1 MDAGDKIIK
10 DYLKLIEREVKRF
23 QFQAEPRSLY
33 DPIQYIMSLGG
44 KRMRPLLVMLAY
56 GLYKKDPDSIVSQAV
71 AVEAFHNF
79 TLIHDDIMDKAPIRR
94 GKPTVHEK
102 WNTNTAILS
111 GDVLLVKVYERFM
124 AGGSEKMGEVLGL
137 FNVCATG
144 VCEGQQWDMEFES
157 AARVSEEQYLK
168 MIELKTAVLLGF
180 SLELGAVLADAP
192 AADKVLLR
200 QFGIDLGI
208 AFQLKDDLLDVY
220 GDKQKFGKQMGGD
233 IISNKKTFLLIQAI
247 RRARGNAAKELKYWL
262 AQKKF
267 DKRKKVQAV
276 TKLYDSLGIHAL
288 AEQKIAEYVT
298 RAWRSIDKLSVK
310 ERSQPLRSFI
320 EQLSGRQK

>member
-1 MDAGDKIIK
+1 MVESDKTFER
-10 DYLKLIEREVKRF
+10 YLKQIEDEVERFRF
-23 QFQAEPRSLY
+23 QSKPRSLY

-56 GLYKKDPDSIVSQAV
+56 GLYKKDPGSIVSQAV

-79 TLIHDDIMDKAPIRR
+79 TLIHDDIMDRAPIRR

-124 AGGSEKMGEVLGL
+124 SLENTRMREVLSL
-137 FNVCATG
+137 FNACASG

-157 AARVSEEQYLK
+157 AVRVNETQYLK
-168 MIELKTAVLLGF
+168 MVELKTAVLLGF

-192 AADKVLLR
+192 ATDKAALR

-220 GDKQKFGKQMGGD
+220 GDKKKFGKQMGGD
-233 IISNKKTFLLIQAI
+233 IISNKRTFLLIQAI
-247 RRARGNAAKELKYWL
+247 RRAKGNAAKELKYWL
-262 AQKKF
+262 SQKKF
-267 DKRKKVQAV
+267 DKKKKVLAV
-276 TKLYDSLGIHAL
+276 TKLYDSLGIRAL
-288 AEQKIAEYVT
+288 TERKIAEYLS
-298 RAWRSIDKLSVK
+298 RADQNLNQLTVKDKTQL
-310 ERSQPLRSFI
+310 LREFVQ
-320 EQLSGRQK
+320 QLSGRQK